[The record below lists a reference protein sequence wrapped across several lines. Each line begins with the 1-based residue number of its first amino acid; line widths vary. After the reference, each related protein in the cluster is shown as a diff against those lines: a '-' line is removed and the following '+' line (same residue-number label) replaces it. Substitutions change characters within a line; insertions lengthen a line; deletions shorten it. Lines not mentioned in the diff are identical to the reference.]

1 MEQEVGAAGCSQRG
15 PHLHLEPGL
24 WSSAVAS
31 ALDTGHVTESAEHVH
46 KVMEIL
52 PPFTAEEMVTI
63 IQPCQLHVVDVLST
77 SNGSRKRSFEEFGHL
92 IVHLDPL
99 NKCT

>member
-1 MEQEVGAAGCSQRG
+1 MEQEVVAAGCSQRG

-31 ALDTGHVTESAEHVH
+31 ALVTGHVTESAEHVH

-63 IQPCQLHVVDVLST
+63 IQPCQLHAVGCIIDFKWIKKKIL
-77 SNGSRKRSFEEFGHL
+77 
-92 IVHLDPL
+92 
-99 NKCT
+99 